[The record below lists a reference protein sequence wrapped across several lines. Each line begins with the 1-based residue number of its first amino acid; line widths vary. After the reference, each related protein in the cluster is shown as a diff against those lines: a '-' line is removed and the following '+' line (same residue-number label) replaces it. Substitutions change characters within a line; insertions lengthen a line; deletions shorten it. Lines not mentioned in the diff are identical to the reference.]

1 MKVKKVPMRTCV
13 VTHEKCEK
21 KDLLRIVKNNEGV
34 VFVDDTLK
42 ANGRGAYLKKD
53 NNVIENF
60 PRRGVATFWHAHQL
74 VMAPITNKAFIK
86 KNHIF
91 ILVFTKMNNLNIRL
105 W

>member
-53 NNVIENF
+53 NNVIE
-60 PRRGVATFWHAHQL
+60 
-74 VMAPITNKAFIK
+74 KARTSK
-86 KNHIF
+86 VLERH
-91 ILVFTKMNNLNIRL
+91 LETKI
-105 W
+105 